1 MRACLVP
8 LCALLCSA
16 SLAAADFDT
25 GCAAFDR
32 GDYRTAREEWA
43 PLAKEGHAKAQ
54 FRLGC
59 LYTFGQ
65 GVPED
70 REMAL
75 RLFRLAA
82 DQGDLDA
89 QNNLGGMYA
98 EGLGVEPDLVRAYMW
113 FDLAARRGHEMAKS
127 NRAFIAER
135 MSAGQINEAEAMA
148 VEWRKQHAEAEN

>member
-1 MRACLVP
+1 MRACLVA
-8 LCALLCSA
+8 LCALLCSM

-32 GDYRTAREEWA
+32 GDYGAAREEWA

-70 REMAL
+70 HEMAL

-89 QNNLGGMYA
+89 QNNLGGIYA
-98 EGLGVEPDLVRAYMW
+98 EGLGVEPDLVQSYMW
-113 FDLAARRGHEMAKS
+113 FELAAERGHEMAKS

-135 MSAGQINEAEAMA
+135 MSAEQVAEAEDLAA
-148 VEWRKQHAEAEN
+148 EWRKQHAKAEN

>member
-1 MRACLVP
+1 MRAWLV
-8 LCALLCSA
+8 LLGVLVWWSP
-16 SLAAADFDT
+16 LAAADFDT
-25 GCAAFDR
+25 GCAAFER
-32 GDYRTAREEWA
+32 GDFAAARKEWA

-70 REMAL
+70 YDMAL
-75 RLFRLAA
+75 RLFHLAA
-82 DQGDLDA
+82 DQGDADA

-98 EGLGVEPDLVRAYMW
+98 EGLDVEPNPVQAYMW
-113 FDLAARRGHEMAKS
+113 FELAAERGHAMARR

-135 MSAGQINEAEAMA
+135 MSAEQIDEAEALA
-148 VEWRKQHAEAEN
+148 AEWRTEHSTAED